1 MKANAEF
8 FDSVGTQVVMGRG
21 IREQDTSTAS
31 PVAVVNESFVKTFLG
46 KRNPLGRRIGPAG
59 PESSGDFEIVGVV
72 KDTAYESARLKD
84 HPMFFIPLMQ
94 RDVSDKEPIENDMS
108 LYAGAIVI
116 QTDRPVDNMEAL
128 AQKTLASIN
137 PNLTVVKFQTFEEQI
152 AERFSQERMISRLTM
167 LFGGLALLLA
177 TIGLYGVT
185 AYTVVRRIPEIGIR
199 MALGAGRGGVI
210 AMVLRGAML
219 QTAIG
224 LMIGIPVALLCVR
237 FVKAQLYEITQCG
250 CTGDGGCDFGSG
262 RSGVDC
268 CDDSGAAWGVC

>member
-1 MKANAEF
+1 MIRLSTSSLPYVKANAEF

-31 PVAVVNESFVKTFLG
+31 PVAVVNESFVKKLLG

-84 HPMFFIPLMQ
+84 HPMFFTPLMQ

-128 AQKTLASIN
+128 ARKTLASIN

-167 LFGGLALLLA
+167 LFGA
-177 TIGLYGVT
+177 TGAAAGDHRLVWSHRVYGS
-185 AYTVVRRIPEIGIR
+185 AADSGDWHPHGARGGARRSDCDGV
-199 MALGAGRGGVI
+199 AGGHAGRRR
-210 AMVLRGAML
+210 L
-219 QTAIG
+219 
-224 LMIGIPVALLCVR
+224 
-237 FVKAQLYEITQCG
+237 
-250 CTGDGGCDFGSG
+250 GS
-262 RSGVDC
+262 
-268 CDDSGAAWGVC
+268 